1 MGIETLSERQKQV
14 LRLVAQN
21 HQAKE
26 IARLLG
32 ISESTVKTHMEE
44 SRRRLGIATSR
55 EAARFLVAHEAGAAL
70 PLAGGYP
77 SGGMDQSAADASMFP
92 QAEPLPVRPPE
103 TPQPET
109 PKQTFAERLR
119 RLSNLQW
126 LGLMLLAAILI
137 PLVAGALLGSVTVLL
152 HGIQN
157 MRTLPH

>member
-14 LRLVAQN
+14 LRLVGQN

-26 IARLLG
+26 IARLLD

-44 SRRRLGIATSR
+44 GRRRLGIATSR
-55 EAARFLVAHEAGAAL
+55 EAARFLMAQESGTAI
-70 PLAGGYP
+70 PLQRGYP
-77 SGGMDQSAADASMFP
+77 SGRMDQPAADASVSP
-92 QAEPLPVRPPE
+92 QADPLPVRPPE
-103 TPQPET
+103 TPA
-109 PKQTFAERLR
+109 QTFAERLR
-119 RLSNLQW
+119 RLSHLQW

-137 PLVAGALLGSVTVLL
+137 PLVAGALLGSVMVLL

>member
-44 SRRRLGIATSR
+44 GRRRLDVATTR
-55 EAARFLVAHEAGAAL
+55 EAARLLAAQEGVSPSPSAL
-70 PLAGGYP
+70 PLQGGYP
-77 SGGMDQSAADASMFP
+77 LGGMDQPPRDLPMSST
-92 QAEPLPVRPPE
+92 AEPTRLRPPE
-103 TPQPET
+103 N
-109 PKQTFAERLR
+109 FSERLR
-119 RLSNLQW
+119 RLSTVQW

-137 PLVAGALLGSVTVLL
+137 PMVAGALLGSVMVLL

-157 MRTLPH
+157 IRNQAG